1 MGIGKVVQRLQVELV
16 YSAFDEVC
24 DLPIPADLTRKPA
37 LKPNPLSVNV
47 EVSLELRAITLDA
60 GI

>member
-1 MGIGKVVQRLQVELV
+1 MGIGEVVQCLQVKLID
-16 YSAFDEVC
+16 SAFDEVRY
-24 DLPIPADLTRKPA
+24 LPIPANLAREPA

-47 EVSLELRAITLDA
+47 EVSFKLCAITLNA